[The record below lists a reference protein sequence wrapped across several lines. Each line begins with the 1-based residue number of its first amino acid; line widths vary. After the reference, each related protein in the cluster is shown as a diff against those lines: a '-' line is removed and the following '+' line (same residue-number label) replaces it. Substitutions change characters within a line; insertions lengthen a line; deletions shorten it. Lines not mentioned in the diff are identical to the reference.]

1 MEFKSKDSG
10 FTLIEVITSI
20 AVLALISIPV
30 FGSLYS
36 SLNSDGAAEVLTEE
50 ATIAQNTAECIKAGD
65 IKAVHLDEHS
75 QGPRVYIVKIQES
88 YINNGISRYN
98 ISVSLKKNGNS
109 PYILSFYYKPG
120 ALSESSDAE

>member
-65 IKAVHLDEHS
+65 
-75 QGPRVYIVKIQES
+75 
-88 YINNGISRYN
+88 SRE
-98 ISVSLKKNGNS
+98 
-109 PYILSFYYKPG
+109 FYK
-120 ALSESSDAE
+120 